1 MMLLNRTLKALANR
15 LVSTSEKIEFSGC
28 NSKIFTYRDCFET
41 VRALT
46 EFVKPESLCDIG
58 ANAGDWSYVMHQMS
72 PNLKHV
78 VFFEPQ
84 KKMQDKLNSLELAG
98 VEKVIYPYGLGEE
111 ERHLTI
117 KGGTASASFLDVGPT
132 QLHYFPGSVV
142 KASEEVEI
150 KVLDQIYSQDKLPFP
165 DVIKLDVQGYELSVL
180 KGAVHVLSKAKYL
193 VIELS
198 FREFYVGQ
206 PPLSKILQFLE
217 ENGYM
222 LVSRG
227 YEWRYQKNPAEI
239 LQMDGIFANTRTVKD
254 FSIGQWH
261 DLLNLERP

>member
-15 LVSTSEKIEFSGC
+15 LVSTSEKIEFRGC

-58 ANAGDWSYVMHQMS
+58 ANAGNWSYVMHQMS
-72 PNLKHV
+72 PHLKHV

-142 KASEEVEI
+142 NVSEEVEI

-165 DVIKLDVQGYELSVL
+165 DVIKLDVQGYELNVL
-180 KGAVHVLSKAKYL
+180 KGAINVLSKTKYL
-193 VIELS
+193 VVELS
-198 FREFYVGQ
+198 FREFYTGQ
-206 PPLSKILQFLE
+206 PSLWELLKFLE
-217 ENGYM
+217 ENRYVMVGH
-222 LVSRG
+222 G
-227 YEWRYQKNPAEI
+227 YEWWSSKKPLEL
-239 LQMDGIFANTRTVKD
+239 LQIDGIFENARLKRT
-254 FSIGQWH
+254 
-261 DLLNLERP
+261 